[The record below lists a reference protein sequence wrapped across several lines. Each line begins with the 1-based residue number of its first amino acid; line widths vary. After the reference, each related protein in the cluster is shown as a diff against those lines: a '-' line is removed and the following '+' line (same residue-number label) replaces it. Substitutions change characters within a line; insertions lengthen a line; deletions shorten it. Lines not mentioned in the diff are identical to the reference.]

1 MPNWVYNGLTI
12 EGNPEYVTKLVEQ
25 MNTPFVDYIESNGDL
40 AFGVKEIKYSNP
52 IFSFRNIIAPTDL
65 EAYKKQP
72 ARADVSVND
81 PDWWAKTKEV
91 SAVDNSWYNWNIRN
105 WGTKWDVAVS
115 NDNEHPDTYMEGPT
129 PNGDNLVVYYNFNT
143 AWGIAEPA
151 LVELS
156 SQYPYLLFTLSYEEE
171 TGWGGEAEFLRGTM
185 ISDSQYGWQC
195 RECDHKEEE
204 SPWCEE
210 CEYDMCP
217 SCGYG
222 EPDEACQTHSVESEL
237 PPKVKA

>member
-12 EGNPEYVTKLVEQ
+12 EGKPESVTKLVEQ
-25 MNTPFVDYIESNGDL
+25 MNTPFVDYIEANGDL
-40 AFGVKEIKYSNP
+40 AFGIKETKYSNP

-65 EAYKKQP
+65 EAYKGQP
-72 ARADVSVND
+72 NRTLPIAEQLKFEGND
-81 PDWWAKTKEV
+81 WY
-91 SAVDNSWYNWNIRN
+91 SWNVRN

-115 NDNEHPDTYMEGPT
+115 DEDESPETYIEGPVA
-129 PNGDNLVVYYNFNT
+129 NGDNSVVYYRFNT
-143 AWGIAEPA
+143 AWGVAEPA
-151 LVELS
+151 LINLS
-156 SQYPYLLFTLSYEEE
+156 SQYPDLLFTLSYEEE

-195 RECDHKEEE
+195 RECDHKEDE

-222 EPDEACQTHSVESEL
+222 EPDEVCQTHMIESEL
-237 PPKVKA
+237 PPKVEVKENA